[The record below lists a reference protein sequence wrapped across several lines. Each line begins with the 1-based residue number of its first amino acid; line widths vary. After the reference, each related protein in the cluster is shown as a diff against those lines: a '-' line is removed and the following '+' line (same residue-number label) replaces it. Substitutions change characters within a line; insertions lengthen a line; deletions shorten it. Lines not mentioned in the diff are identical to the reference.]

1 MVNQFFPGHLNYSKE
16 HEWAKVEGNTAII
29 GITSFAQNSLGDIV
43 FVELPDVGRKL
54 AAEDSF
60 GVVESIKS
68 VSDLYSPFSG
78 EVLEVNS
85 ELVNS
90 PEKINSN
97 AYDAWM
103 IKIKMSNPNEVN
115 NLMSAEDY
123 KNYCEKL

>member
-1 MVNQFFPGHLNYSKE
+1 MANQIPGHLNYSKE
-16 HEWAKVEGNTAII
+16 HEWAKVEGNTVII
-29 GITSFAQNSLGDIV
+29 GITDFAQNSLGDIV
-43 FVELPDVGRKL
+43 FVELPEVGRKL
-54 AAEDSF
+54 ASEDSF

-123 KNYCEKL
+123 KNYCENL

>member
-16 HEWAKVEGNTAII
+16 HEWAKIEGNIATI
-29 GITSFAQNSLGDIV
+29 GITNFAQNSLGDIV
-43 FVELPDVGRKL
+43 FVELPEVGKKL

-123 KNYCEKL
+123 KKYCENL

>member
-16 HEWAKVEGNTAII
+16 HEWAKIEGNIATI
-29 GITSFAQNSLGDIV
+29 GITNFAQNSLGDIV

-123 KNYCEKL
+123 KKYCENL

>member
-1 MVNQFFPGHLNYSKE
+1 MANQFFPGHLNYSKE
-16 HEWAKVEGNTAII
+16 HEWAKIEGNIATI
-29 GITSFAQNSLGDIV
+29 GITNFAQNSLGDIV

-78 EVLEVNS
+78 EILEVNS